1 MSDKVVVPSLA
12 DLRQRKSEKWRGF
25 PSDVLPLPVA
35 EMDFPIAEPIK
46 AALRDMIDRS
56 DTGYLGAIPELKES
70 FSTFAKNLWGWQL
83 DANHV
88 RIASDVGV
96 AAVEILRVLI
106 KPGDKVLIDTPVYNN
121 FFNWINEVKAERVE
135 VPLLK
140 DGLHYTLDLAGIER
154 AYQAGV
160 KVHLLCNPQNPTG
173 TVHSKSELQK
183 IADLANQYGVIVISD
198 EIHAPLTYVTK
209 DFHPYLAVSDNACRT
224 GITIT
229 SASKSF
235 NIAGL
240 KCAIYIAEDERLN
253 ELLATMPMA
262 VHYRASLFGG
272 VASAAA
278 FASGQSWLTSVLAQ
292 LDENRKFVDSLI
304 RSRIPAIGYRIPDCS
319 YLAWLDLSVLNLG
332 ENPAATLLERGRV
345 ALNPGHTYGSQYSQ
359 FARLNFATSH
369 ELITDGIERILKAL

>member
-1 MSDKVVVPSLA
+1 MSDKVVAPSLVE
-12 DLRQRKSEKWRGF
+12 LRRRKSEKWRGF

-46 AALRDMIDRS
+46 ASLRDMIDRS

-70 FSTFAKNLWGWQL
+70 FASFAMSLWGWHL
-83 DANHV
+83 DPNHV

-121 FFNWINEVKAERVE
+121 FFNWLNEVKAEIIE
-135 VPLLK
+135 VPMRREE
-140 DGLHYTLDLAGIER
+140 LHYTYNLVGIEN
-154 AYQAGV
+154 AYKSGV
-160 KVHLLCNPQNPTG
+160 KVHILCNPQNPTG
-173 TVHSKSELQK
+173 TVHAKADLQK
-183 IADLANQYGVIVISD
+183 IADLALEFGVTVISD
-198 EIHAPLTYVTK
+198 EIHAPLTYVTEE
-209 DFHPYLAVSDNACRT
+209 FHPFLAISDSARRV

-240 KCAIYIAEDERLN
+240 KCAILIAEDERLN
-253 ELLATMPMA
+253 ELLATMPIA

-278 FASGQSWLTSVLAQ
+278 FAHGSSWLTAALDQ
-292 LDENRKFVDSLI
+292 LDKNRKLLDSLI
-304 RSRIPAIGYRIPDCS
+304 RSRIPAINYRIPDCS
-319 YLAWLDLSVLNLG
+319 YLAWLDLSALNLG
-332 ENPAATLLERGRV
+332 DNPAATLLERGRV
-345 ALNPGHTYGSQYSQ
+345 ALNSGHTYGAPYSQ
-359 FARLNFATSH
+359 FARLNFATSP